1 MVTSS
6 ILDRFWV
13 KPSGVPKLPYLVPK
27 NGGGSLESVLP
38 EKAAQD
44 KEKLRAFMEDV
55 KKNGTAVH
63 LTGEQISQLSAK
75 FNPRNMT
82 YEDYHAFV
90 DQLCDWGV
98 LRREDTQYV
107 SISSQIGGVP
117 NLIPVDFAEPM
128 VRIAPGRNYQHFDR
142 HFSSSGGNALDWTRY
157 MATFESLNPDTGR
170 FEPDRSAILFGK
182 LRDVLEMMR

>member
-13 KPSGVPKLPYLVPK
+13 RPSGAQKMAYLVPK
-27 NGGGSLESVLP
+27 NGAGSLENAFP
-38 EKAAQD
+38 EKAALD

-55 KKNGTAVH
+55 KKNGTAVQ
-63 LTGEQISQLSAK
+63 LTEEQISQLSEK
-75 FNPRNMT
+75 FDPNDMT

-98 LRREDTQYV
+98 LHREDIQYV
-107 SISSQIGGVP
+107 SVSPLAEG
-117 NLIPVDFAEPM
+117 LIPLDFAESTAM
-128 VRIAPGRNYQHFDR
+128 VTETKNYQQFDR
-142 HFSSSGGNALDWTRY
+142 YFSSSGGNVLDWTRY
-157 MATFESLNPDTGR
+157 MATFEVLNPDTGS
-170 FEPDRSAILFGK
+170 FERGRSSILFGK